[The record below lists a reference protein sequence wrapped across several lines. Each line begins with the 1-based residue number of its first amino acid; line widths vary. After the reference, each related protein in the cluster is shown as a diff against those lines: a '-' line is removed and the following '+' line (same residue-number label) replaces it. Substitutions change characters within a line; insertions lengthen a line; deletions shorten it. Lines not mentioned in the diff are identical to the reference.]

1 VAENL
6 ERLRAELGRGGRA
19 AAGTED
25 VLRALEERRVEVLLY
40 HSNQSGGPS
49 ADVLDEAIAAAL
61 AQSAEVLAVE
71 APDLGPLGGIAAV
84 LRF

>member
-6 ERLRAELGRGGRA
+6 DRLRTELGRKGRA
-19 AAGTED
+19 VAGAED

-40 HSNQSGGPS
+40 ERNGRTLGS
-49 ADVLDEAIAAAL
+49 DVIERAVEAAV
-61 AQSAEVLAVE
+61 AQDAEVLTVE